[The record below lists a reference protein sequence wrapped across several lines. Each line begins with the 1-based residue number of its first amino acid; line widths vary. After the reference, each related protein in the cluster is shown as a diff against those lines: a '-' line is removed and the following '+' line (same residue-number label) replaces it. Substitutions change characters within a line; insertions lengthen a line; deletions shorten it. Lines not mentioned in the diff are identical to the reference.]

1 MMVMMMPSSRRP
13 LSRGRRNAAAAA
25 ATKLVIKLLSGSERD
40 GPTDVAFGPLAARAP
55 IPSFDARRPLVLCP
69 DPEFWTDVPVSQ
81 SPSEADEGK
90 ALSALKWIKSVRNGN
105 LIDVR

>member
-1 MMVMMMPSSRRP
+1 MPPPQPP
-13 LSRGRRNAAAAA
+13 LN
-25 ATKLVIKLLSGSERD
+25 LLSNCCLDQSGTDR
-40 GPTDVAFGPLAARAP
+40 PTDIASGPLAARAP

-81 SPSEADEGK
+81 SPYEADEGK

>member
-1 MMVMMMPSSRRP
+1 MPPPQPP
-13 LSRGRRNAAAAA
+13 LN
-25 ATKLVIKLLSGSERD
+25 LLSNCCLDQSGTDR
-40 GPTDVAFGPLAARAP
+40 PTDIASGPLAARAP